1 MQLISSAITKIEM
14 PPLPQFRKDS
24 LLRRARIHRSYL
36 NEHPEELEHN
46 ERLEFLGD
54 AVLGFLIG
62 EHLYRR
68 YPEMNE
74 GKLTLLRSAL
84 VDEKQL
90 AKFATDLSIG
100 DMMLLGKGA
109 NLDGGRQSPKL
120 LSSTFEAI
128 IGAYFLDSGI
138 EAVRAF
144 VEPLFAPVAERIVA
158 SQSDVNFKSLFQA
171 WALAQFG
178 ENPKYSTIDE
188 FGPDHAKEFIAQ
200 VCVGGKEYGRGKG
213 HSKPAA
219 EKRAA
224 EAALKK
230 LGLV

>member
-1 MQLISSAITKIEM
+1 M
-14 PPLPQFRKDS
+14 PELPRFRKDAH
-24 LLRRARIHRSYL
+24 LHRACIHRSYL

-62 EHLYRR
+62 EYIYRR
-68 YPEMNE
+68 HPEMSE

-90 AKFATDLSIG
+90 AEFATALSIG

-109 NLDGGRQSPKL
+109 NLGGGQQNPKL

-128 IGAYFLDSGI
+128 IGAYFLDSGT

-144 VEPLFAPVAERIVA
+144 VVTLFAPVAERIVA
-158 SQSDVNFKSLFQA
+158 SKSDVNFKSLFQE
-171 WALAQFG
+171 WALAQ
-178 ENPKYSTIDE
+178 PWSLAT
-188 FGPDHAKEFIAQ
+188 
-200 VCVGGKEYGRGKG
+200 
-213 HSKPAA
+213 
-219 EKRAA
+219 
-224 EAALKK
+224 
-230 LGLV
+230 

>member
-1 MQLISSAITKIEM
+1 M
-14 PPLPQFRKDS
+14 PELPQFRKDAH
-24 LLRRARIHRSYL
+24 LRHACIHRSYL
-36 NEHPEELEHN
+36 NEHPEEIEHN

-62 EHLYRR
+62 EYIYRR
-68 YPEMNE
+68 YPEMSE
-74 GKLTLLRSAL
+74 GKLTPLRSAL

-90 AKFATDLSIG
+90 AKFATALNIG

-109 NLDGGRQSPKL
+109 KLDGGTQNPKL

-128 IGAYFLDSGI
+128 IGAYLLDSGI
-138 EAVRAF
+138 EHVRTF
-144 VEPLFAPVAERIVA
+144 VEQLFAPVADAIVA
-158 SQSDVNFKSLFQA
+158 SQSDLNFKSRLQE

-178 ENPKYSTIDE
+178 ETPKYSIIDE
-188 FGPDHAKEFIAQ
+188 FGPDHAKEFIAK

-213 HSKPAA
+213 HNKQAA
-219 EKRAA
+219 EKRTA

-230 LGLV
+230 IGLV

>member
-1 MQLISSAITKIEM
+1 M
-14 PPLPQFRKDS
+14 PLLPKFRKDS

-62 EHLYRR
+62 EYLYRR

-90 AKFATDLSIG
+90 AEFAIALSIG
-100 DMMLLGKGA
+100 EMMLLGKGA
-109 NLDGGRQSPKL
+109 NLGGGQQNPKL

-128 IGAYFLDSGI
+128 IGAYFLDSGT

-144 VEPLFAPVAERIVA
+144 VVTLFEPVAERIVA
-158 SQSDVNFKSLFQA
+158 SQSDVNFKSLFQE

-178 ENPKYSTIDE
+178 ENPKYFTIDE
-188 FGPDHAKEFIAQ
+188 FGPDHAKEFIVQ
-200 VCVGGKEYGRGKG
+200 VRVGGE
-213 HSKPAA
+213 
-219 EKRAA
+219 
-224 EAALKK
+224 
-230 LGLV
+230 